1 MAIRKIFRLLPPPI
15 LQKLRCL
22 LRRDHVVYRGSVL
35 PLPSQRRNMCGA
47 EYASDEFFLESA
59 IGEAQRLEAKLGC
72 TVNSAVVDLGC
83 GLGRLAIGLVRDV
96 GAVPFWGFDVV
107 KENITWCRK
116 HIQQHHPSFRSAHL
130 DVANARYNPKGTPL
144 TKDFRLPLPDGQADI
159 VYLWGLLTNME
170 PEHMPIYVAE
180 TSRILREGG
189 AVFLTA
195 FVEKDVPSVSL
206 NPDRYTNYECAGPLH
221 VVRYEKNFLFST
233 FRQHGLNVQEYSH
246 HVGRHCNQSEIYL
259 RKQYIAS

>member
-1 MAIRKIFRLLPPPI
+1 
-15 LQKLRCL
+15 
-22 LRRDHVVYRGSVL
+22 
-35 PLPSQRRNMCGA
+35 
-47 EYASDEFFLESA
+47 
-59 IGEAQRLEAKLGC
+59 
-72 TVNSAVVDLGC
+72 
-83 GLGRLAIGLVRDV
+83 
-96 GAVPFWGFDVV
+96 
-107 KENITWCRK
+107 
-116 HIQQHHPSFRSAHL
+116 
-130 DVANARYNPKGTPL
+130 
-144 TKDFRLPLPDGQADI
+144 
-159 VYLWGLLTNME
+159 
-170 PEHMPIYVAE
+170 MPIYVAE

-259 RKQYIAS
+259 RKQHVASPDF